1 MTHPILVLIQ
11 RDPAKT
17 HKPVEAIRI
26 ALGLISGEH
35 RVRVVLMNRAPL
47 LLGED
52 SEELMDGDLL
62 QKYLPSFIDLDQ
74 TFYVEETAWKRLDQ
88 DPGDYRVEPVPLAR
102 IAEMIR
108 EADRSLIF

>member
-1 MTHPILVLIQ
+1 MTRPILVLIK

-35 RVRVVLMNRAPL
+35 AVRVVLMDRAPL

-52 SEELMDGDLL
+52 SEELVDGDLL
-62 QKYLPSFIDLDQ
+62 QKYLPAFIDLEQ
-74 TFYVEETAWKRLDQ
+74 TFYVEETAWKRLDL
-88 DPGDYRVEPVPLAR
+88 DPGDYRVEPVSTGR
-102 IAEMIR
+102 ISELIR
-108 EADRSLIF
+108 EADRTLIF